1 MEKGFIIRLVICICL
16 YVGCWGLVYP
26 ELLIT
31 SDTCNV
37 VCEDGTEEEMQKQ
50 TRRMNAEQLYQA
62 LQEATPGQVRY
73 RSRLLEL
80 LEKICK

>member
-1 MEKGFIIRLVICICL
+1 MEKRFIIRFAICICL

-37 VCEDGTEEEMQKQ
+37 VCEDGTEEEMQK
-50 TRRMNAEQLYQA
+50 RAGRMTAEQLYQA
-62 LQEATPGQVRY
+62 LQEAAPGQVRY